1 MFDIIQTANDF
12 GVCVG
17 WAISRR
23 KEFLNQRIAFLKTEL
38 DKALQTFAG
47 RDELNRFF
55 LLDSVKSFEKEIK
68 KLKLELH
75 FKNTKKGD
83 RITQSDIES
92 ARKYPIKSLLMQNI
106 KGGKTHCISGT
117 HKDEHPSMDIRHNF
131 AHCYSCGFQGDSITV
146 YRKLHNVDFIT
157 SVTALNSL

>member
-1 MFDIIQTANDF
+1 MFSTIQTANDF
-12 GVCVG
+12 GLCVG

-55 LLDSVKSFEKEIK
+55 LLDSVKLFEKELK
-68 KLKLELH
+68 KLESELN
-75 FKNTKKGD
+75 FKDTKKGD
-83 RITQSDIES
+83 RITQSDIEL
-92 ARKYPIKSLLMQNI
+92 ARKYPIETLLANVSN
-106 KGGKTHCISGT
+106 GKTHCISGT
-117 HKDEHPSMDIRHNF
+117 HADKNPSMDIRNNF
-131 AHCYSCGFQGDSITV
+131 AYCYSCGFRGDTITV
-146 YRKLHNVDFIT
+146 YMKLNNTDFIT